1 MAAALREQHI
11 AQARALP
18 RRLLNFLRHNPHPVI
33 ITQPAPTL
41 SQSEAVETAGTTS
54 ASDPNAPMTT
64 THEAPSINSDPW
76 AVFNPFRPWK
86 NPETGRWHEPVYSLR
101 KQADLVKM
109 ARQRGLEDLLPPG
122 KKSTADRERRTV
134 EQGLRVK
141 GTGAGQRVK
150 GKLWERTIKGRLEKR
165 RQAMLDMPRMIEK
178 WKQVSRAT
186 RWLAGRKR
194 KYSHIRSWATEEA
207 GRNGQNERF
216 MPIVL

>member
-1 MAAALREQHI
+1 MAVAIREQHI

-18 RRLLNFLRHNPHPVI
+18 RRLLNFLRHNPHPTIVA
-33 ITQPAPTL
+33 QPAPSS
-41 SQSEAVETAGTTS
+41 SQSEAVETAETTS
-54 ASDPNAPMTT
+54 LSDPNASMTT
-64 THEAPSINSDPW
+64 IHATRSVSSDPW

-122 KKSTADRERRTV
+122 MKSTTERERRTV

-141 GTGAGQRVK
+141 GTGAGQKVK
-150 GKLWERTIKGRLEKR
+150 GKLWERTIKGRLERR

-178 WKQVSRAT
+178 WKQ
-186 RWLAGRKR
+186 LGHGRGWTKWP
-194 KYSHIRSWATEEA
+194 K
-207 GRNGQNERF
+207 
-216 MPIVL
+216 